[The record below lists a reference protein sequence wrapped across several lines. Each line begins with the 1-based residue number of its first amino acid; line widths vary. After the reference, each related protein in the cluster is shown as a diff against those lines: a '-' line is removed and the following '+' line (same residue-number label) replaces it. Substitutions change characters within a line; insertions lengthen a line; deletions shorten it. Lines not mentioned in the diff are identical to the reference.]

1 MNDVKSCEQC
11 GAEHTKKRFCSA
23 PCYYEWRKGKKLG
36 GYKKIARPS
45 CIVCGT
51 ECNRST
57 TKFCSPEC
65 YQTNRSIEAA
75 KKEKPKC
82 LHCGNECKTVNHV
95 YCSLDCSNKRDRSD
109 FNRKPGTKPRRNKRT
124 AIKERPCKHCGIVF
138 MPNNYKDEQKYCTR
152 RCMGLARAD
161 DCAALG
167 RAKKGTKLTLEQ
179 REKLSIIAS
188 NRNANQEYT
197 KGKGGTREDVGH
209 YVRSSWE
216 ANVARVLK
224 HEGIEY
230 NYEPKTFVLQKPDGS
245 NTRYTPD
252 FYALGHYL
260 EVKGWWDHRSLEK
273 KRLMAEQ
280 YPEVYI
286 EYIDEPVY
294 NELKKNYEE
303 EVKWE

>member
-1 MNDVKSCEQC
+1 MSDAKSCEQC

-23 PCYYEWRKGKKLG
+23 PCYNKWKKGKKIG
-36 GYKKIARPS
+36 GYAKKPRPS
-45 CIVCGT
+45 CLHCGK
-51 ECNRST
+51 ECKRST
-57 TKFCSPEC
+57 TKYCSAEC
-65 YQTNRSIEAA
+65 YGAYRSKHNIRVGG
-75 KKEKPKC
+75 PK
-82 LHCGNECKTVNHV
+82 
-95 YCSLDCSNKRDRSD
+95 
-109 FNRKPGTKPRRNKRT
+109 RNV
-124 AIKERPCKHCGIVF
+124 KERPCQHCGTVF
-138 MPNNYKDEQKYCTR
+138 FPKDYKDKQKFCTQ

-161 DCAALG
+161 EMAALG
-167 RAKKGTKLTLEQ
+167 RAKKGTKMSLEQ

-188 NRNANQEYT
+188 NRNANQDYT

-286 EYIDEPVY
+286 EYIDEPLY
-294 NELKKNYEE
+294 NELKKEYQHELR
-303 EVKWE
+303 WE